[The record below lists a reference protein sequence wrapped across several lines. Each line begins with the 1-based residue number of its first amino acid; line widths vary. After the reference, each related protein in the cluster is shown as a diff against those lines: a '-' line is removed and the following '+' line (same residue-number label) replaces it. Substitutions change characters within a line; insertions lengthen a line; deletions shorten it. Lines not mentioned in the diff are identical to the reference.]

1 MASPMLRAHLL
12 VALAALLAT
21 TSASEGIRCW
31 SRNGNGAAAASGQL
45 AGPGSLTAA
54 AARDTERTVPVH
66 VSEMIIIASG
76 PRSGSSA
83 LAMELAEH
91 PCVMSFNEYFNNGNE
106 IKMPPPDTV
115 PSHRQSGR
123 AHQFL
128 GDLQWKARF
137 EKMWQNLKMVRSKAQ
152 LSIDAGHAKRNETLC
167 GVGGV
172 SIVFKLFD
180 THWTGYHT
188 GETFNTA
195 EYLPTASVNELMRH
209 ENATVVVLERSAV
222 DRKCSLDHA
231 YTHHDWSTSPD
242 QNHKVNRTA
251 CKLLAET
258 DMTKNRALAKFTKQH
273 DEWFQLIRGASA
285 EANAALRVEVPFD
298 VWVHKQRSR
307 NVLKSIWAAAGLDA
321 AAGMGTVVE
330 CYSQQGGPPG
340 VQHKKKGKKKWKP
353 K

>member
-31 SRNGNGAAAASGQL
+31 SRNGNGAASASGQL

-76 PRSGSSA
+76 QRSGSTA

-91 PCVMSFNEYFNNGNE
+91 PCVESFNEYFNNGNE
-106 IKMPPPDTV
+106 IEMPPPDTV
-115 PSHRQSGR
+115 PTHRQSNR
-123 AHQFL
+123 AHKFL

-137 EKMWQNLKMVRSKAQ
+137 ENMWQNLKMVRSKAQ
-152 LSIDAGHAKRNETLC
+152 LSIDAEHAKRNETLC

-180 THWTGYHT
+180 TH
-188 GETFNTA
+188 
-195 EYLPTASVNELMRH
+195 LPTASVKELMRH

-231 YTHHDWSTSPD
+231 YTHHDWSTHPD

-285 EANAALRVEVPFD
+285 EVNAALCVEVPFG
-298 VWVHKQRSR
+298 VWVHKQLQRSR

-330 CYSQQGGPPG
+330 CNPSGTSSSRQT
-340 VQHKKKGKKKWKP
+340 HT
-353 K
+353 